1 MGRAIQ
7 DILTSEI
14 FAKLLK
20 VHDILGRNPG
30 VSEISLVLSKG
41 LKPLLEIGSF
51 PNNVAKFIEQ
61 IHQSMEDFRKALPKP
76 LTQMDHLDF
85 SDNN

>member
-7 DILTSEI
+7 DILTGET

-30 VSEISLVLSKG
+30 VTEISLVLSKG

-51 PNNVAKFIEQ
+51 PNNVTKFIDQ
-61 IHQSMEDFRKALPKP
+61 IHVAMEDFSKALPKP
-76 LTQMDHLDF
+76 LHHLDHLDF
-85 SDNN
+85 

>member
-1 MGRAIQ
+1 MTGE
-7 DILTSEI
+7 T

-51 PNNVAKFIEQ
+51 PNNVAKFIDQ
-61 IHQSMEDFRKALPKP
+61 IHVAMEDFSKSLTKP
-76 LTQMDHLDF
+76 LHHLDHLDF